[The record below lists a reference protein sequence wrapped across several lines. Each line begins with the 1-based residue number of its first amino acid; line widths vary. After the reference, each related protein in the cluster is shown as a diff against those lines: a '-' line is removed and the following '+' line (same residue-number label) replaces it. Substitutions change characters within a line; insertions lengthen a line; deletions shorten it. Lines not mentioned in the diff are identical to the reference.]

1 MQCNLSVTYANH
13 LCFRRISLHRAPTF
27 VAKSDAQASSSK
39 QPQAEPEVSDEDDSD
54 DSGSSSDDNEP
65 QAQDFQSEKRGPA
78 RTRENS
84 YSDDE
89 PQGGVGLGLGAA
101 RAAAGSA
108 PPTRGGFGG
117 IGSSRGRG
125 GGGLGIGSARL
136 ADARPSQG
144 AKTFTMSSFA
154 KSSGTEKEQ
163 VEANEANKDVQ
174 ASGPRPGPVSN
185 NDNLGGIGT
194 AKRHQ
199 IEEAE
204 EEALYP
210 SDPAHA
216 MPQSFGRDRTVTPQR
231 ARPAR
236 QQQAFRTQVE
246 PEASSSKTKFSVP
259 TKDLNHLRSIAGSFG
274 ARMLAKQGWTPGKGL
289 GRDEDGKAVPIE
301 ANVGLAR
308 GQGIGKGVRTE
319 QSRREAKERG
329 EVLDASSE
337 EEREKRRKKKEKKKE
352 AVPGKGARAE
362 WKRDKKVKVKVEHKT
377 YDELVAEAAAGGVA
391 AGGIGLV
398 LDARSG
404 ELKEVSSL
412 AELSLSARAATEWTP
427 TGEKMQ
433 LPELRHNLRLILES
447 TKDDVQAL
455 VKEGQAV
462 RMKREWAKRETL
474 RLKNEEDI
482 EAEKFRRLEAIQGV
496 VAELA
501 TKLENIDQRAK
512 DPLSSIAIDLHQLV
526 DQYKSEYEEYDLDEV
541 VIGAMVRAVSSQAFC
556 CWARAVTYIVSCTA
570 GHRLSGMAA
579 SGRFGYIVGRFT
591 TMAEGVPIFG
601 SRFCQRGRDA
611 HAGLRQCGGQ

>member
-1 MQCNLSVTYANH
+1 M
-13 LCFRRISLHRAPTF
+13 
-27 VAKSDAQASSSK
+27 
-39 QPQAEPEVSDEDDSD
+39 
-54 DSGSSSDDNEP
+54 
-65 QAQDFQSEKRGPA
+65 
-78 RTRENS
+78 
-84 YSDDE
+84 
-89 PQGGVGLGLGAA
+89 
-101 RAAAGSA
+101 
-108 PPTRGGFGG
+108 PTRGGFGG
-117 IGSSRGRG
+117 IGSTRGRG
-125 GGGLGIGSARL
+125 GSGGIGIGSARPGG
-136 ADARPSQG
+136 ATSTGGRPI
-144 AKTFTMSSFA
+144 TMSSFA

-163 VEANEANKDVQ
+163 IKANEVNKEEPTVD
-174 ASGPRPGPVSN
+174 PRPEPISRAS

-231 ARPAR
+231 VRPAR
-236 QQQAFRTQVE
+236 QQQAFRTEAE
-246 PEASSSKTKFSVP
+246 PEASSSKPKFSVP
-259 TKDLNHLRSIAGSFG
+259 VKDLNHLRSIAGSFG
-274 ARMLAKQGWTPGKGL
+274 ARMLAKQGWAPGKGL

-329 EVLDASSE
+329 EVLDASSD

-352 AVPGKGARAE
+352 ATPGKGAKAE
-362 WKRDKKVKVKVEHKT
+362 WKREKKVKVKVEHKT
-377 YDELVAEAAAGGVA
+377 YDELVAEAAAGGA
-391 AGGIGLV
+391 AGATGIGLV

-447 TKDDVQAL
+447 TKGDVQAL

-474 RLKNEEDI
+474 RLKKEDEL
-482 EAEKFRRLEAIQGV
+482 EAEKAQRLEEIQGV
-496 VAELA
+496 VQEIA
-501 TKLENIDQRAK
+501 TKLEA
-512 DPLSSIAIDLHQLV
+512 V
-526 DQYKSEYEEYDLDEV
+526 DQQAKNPLHSLESELNRLIDHFTNEYEEYDLDEV
-541 VIGAMVRAVSSQAFC
+541 MIGAMTRAVSNHYP
-556 CWARAVTYIVSCTA
+556 R
-570 GHRLSGMAA
+570 
-579 SGRFGYIVGRFT
+579 
-591 TMAEGVPIFG
+591 
-601 SRFCQRGRDA
+601 SR
-611 HAGLRQCGGQ
+611 